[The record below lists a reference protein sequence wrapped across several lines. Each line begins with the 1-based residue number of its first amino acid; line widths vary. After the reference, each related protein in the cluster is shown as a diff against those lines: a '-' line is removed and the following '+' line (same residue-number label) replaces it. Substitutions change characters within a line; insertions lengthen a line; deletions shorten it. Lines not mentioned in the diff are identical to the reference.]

1 MLCICKIK
9 ELHFFSC
16 QYVLKVNIILESSVY
31 SITAQPHF
39 I

>member
-1 MLCICKIK
+1 MQNKGVAFI
-9 ELHFFSC
+9 SC

-31 SITAQPHF
+31 FITAQPHV